1 MFVIDCERSI
11 DITEHASISVD
22 INCIL
27 ICEYNFQFEWLLE
40 SSDMT
45 RSQGIGL
52 AIFIFY
58 TLAATITIVT
68 VILSTSKT
76 ESNDDTFS
84 PNETMTIS
92 KDDNENSTNILV
104 PVVTIPHNWAKE
116 DSDINNDFTDSTT
129 YSATITSTPL
139 STTTTAAT
147 STTTTTATASTLS
160 TTTIPTSK
168 TYKILIY
175 ILLIYLPTYFSLKPM

>member
-1 MFVIDCERSI
+1 MFVIDCEWSI
-11 DITEHASISVD
+11 DIFEHASISVD
-22 INCIL
+22 TNCIL
-27 ICEYNFQFEWLLE
+27 IYEYRISSRVFQFE

-168 TYKILIY
+168 TYKILI
-175 ILLIYLPTYFSLKPM
+175 ILIYLPTYFSLKPM

>member
-1 MFVIDCERSI
+1 
-11 DITEHASISVD
+11 
-22 INCIL
+22 
-27 ICEYNFQFEWLLE
+27 
-40 SSDMT
+40 MT

-68 VILSTSKT
+68 VILLTSKT

-116 DSDINNDFTDSTT
+116 DSDINNNFTDSTT
-129 YSATITSTPL
+129 YSATINSTPL
-139 STTTTAAT
+139 TTTTAAT
-147 STTTTTATASTLS
+147 STTTTTATASTLF

-168 TYKILIY
+168 YSYKI
-175 ILLIYLPTYFSLKPM
+175 

>member
-1 MFVIDCERSI
+1 MNGQLILLSLNMLLFLY
-11 DITEHASISVD
+11 
-22 INCIL
+22 IL
-27 ICEYNFQFEWLLE
+27 ISYWYVNTEYLVFQFEWLPE

-68 VILSTSKT
+68 VILLTSKT

-92 KDDNENSTNILV
+92 KDDNEISTNISV

-116 DSDINNDFTDSTT
+116 DSDINNNFTDR
-129 YSATITSTPL
+129 L
-139 STTTTAAT
+139 N
-147 STTTTTATASTLS
+147 
-160 TTTIPTSK
+160 
-168 TYKILIY
+168 
-175 ILLIYLPTYFSLKPM
+175 